1 MRKKETKGPIKIAA
15 IEPLSGPYAAVG
27 KDIIDGIKYS
37 ADVINENGGINGRMI
52 EIVPMDNAMKA
63 EKTTELLRKAIDEN
77 IRFVTQGGGSSHALN
92 IIKQLE
98 KYNSRNPGK
107 EVLF

>member
-1 MRKKETKGPIKIAA
+1 
-15 IEPLSGPYAAVG
+15 
-27 KDIIDGIKYS
+27 
-37 ADVINENGGINGRMI
+37 MI

-92 IIKQLE
+92 IIKLCL
-98 KYNSRNPGK
+98 
-107 EVLF
+107 VLCG